1 MYIRG
6 GTMNITEIVRILL
19 VKKGNISDAELAR
32 RLGTTPQN
40 LNNKMR
46 RNNFKVSELE
56 EIANALDCELE
67 ITFKE
72 KVAE

>member
-1 MYIRG
+1 
-6 GTMNITEIVRILL
+6 MNVTEMIRILL

-40 LNNKMR
+40 LNNKMK

-67 ITFKE
+67 ITFKDRISE
-72 KVAE
+72 

>member
-1 MYIRG
+1 
-6 GTMNITEIVRILL
+6 MNVTEMIRILL

-40 LNNKMR
+40 LNNKMK

-67 ITFKE
+67 ITFKDKISE
-72 KVAE
+72 